1 MVPGIWV
8 NREKKP
14 NMAQKDKIRARHSF
28 VSKVMVF
35 DCGFDWNF
43 CFPQNGSTILL
54 VCCTVVIVESLGK
67 ALKETALNVK

>member
-1 MVPGIWV
+1 
-8 NREKKP
+8 
-14 NMAQKDKIRARHSF
+14 
-28 VSKVMVF
+28 MVF

-54 VCCTVVIVESLGK
+54 VGCTVVIVESLGK